1 MKIEVISIEEDGITG
16 KIIAGGVLGNK
27 KSLNVPGVSLDI
39 PFISDADREDMIY
52 ACLHDGDFIAL
63 SFVNCKASSYWPCLN
78 LLSVI
83 CFTP

>member
-1 MKIEVISIEEDGITG
+1 MKIEVVSVEEDGVTG

-52 ACLHDGDFIAL
+52 ACMHDGDFIAL
-63 SFVNCKASSYWPCLN
+63 SFVKRYLILFFEKLNSSK
-78 LLSVI
+78 LL
-83 CFTP
+83 